1 MTFIKT
7 ATGKEYET
15 DYLASIPTPQ
25 MVFFRLPKLTF
36 AEASVVVTNPDEMA
50 RVEYSGFYY
59 EGLNLV
65 ALQNEAGVAKAHM
78 TYVKAGRTEE

>member
-1 MTFIKT
+1 MSFIKT

-15 DYLASIPTPQ
+15 DYLASIPSPQ
-25 MVFFRLPKLTF
+25 MVFFRLPKLSF
-36 AEASVVVTNPDEMA
+36 AEASVVVTNPEEMA
-50 RVEYSGFYY
+50 RIEYSGYYY

-78 TYVKAGRTEE
+78 TYVTFGQIDQ